1 MNLPLAN
8 TRARVVLLV
17 CCGALALLLGF
28 LAVRNAIAAHYLG
41 RDTREGYER
50 AVRLEPHNPRNW
62 YLLGRSY
69 LYDLEQPDPV
79 QAVSALRKSVELDPY
94 SAEAML
100 DLAIAYD
107 GEGDTAQARAT
118 LVSAQRV
125 YPLSADVAWSY
136 GNFLLRQGE
145 QEAAFTQLH
154 TALELDPK
162 RAAEAFSRASQLQP
176 DASTVLDRVVPA
188 TPATYVPILHMLSDA
203 GDMET
208 AQQVWFRLIGLHQK
222 VPLREVVPF
231 FDALIHERRPDQAA
245 RLWPQGVAI
254 MENPPPDDPAGS
266 LLWDGGFE
274 SGFRGGGFSWRFTPV
289 SRDVQIS
296 FDRAEKHAGEQ
307 SLRILFNGREN
318 LKFEDAC
325 HSIVPEPGKSY
336 LLAGWVKT
344 QSLTSSEGVR
354 LQINVFTNAGVVS
367 TQSGEIHGTQPWTQL
382 QLVWTAPQESG
393 FGNVCIDRNMSDM
406 PGSDIQGAAWIDDVV
421 MIPVAGAAGAA
432 LAPRP

>member
-8 TRARVVLLV
+8 ARARAVLLV
-17 CCGALALLLGF
+17 CCSALALLLGF
-28 LAVRNAIAAHYLG
+28 FAVRNAIAAHYLG

-79 QAVSALRKSVELDPY
+79 KAVSALRKSVELDPY

-107 GEGDTAQARAT
+107 GEGDTAAARAA

-145 QEAAFTQLH
+145 QEAAFTLLH

-162 RAAEAFSRASQLQP
+162 RAAEAFSRALQLQP
-176 DASTVLDRVVPA
+176 DSNVVLDRVVPA
-188 TPATYVPILHMLSDA
+188 TPATYLPILRMLSDA

-208 AQQVWFRLIGLHQK
+208 AQQIWVRLVGLHQK

-231 FDALIHERRPDQAA
+231 FEALTHMRRPDQGAQ
-245 RLWPQGVAI
+245 LWPQAVAI
-254 MENPPPDDPAGS
+254 MENPPPADPAS
-266 LLWDGGFE
+266 SMLWDGGFE

-296 FDRAEKHAGEQ
+296 FDRAEKHSGEQ

-318 LKFEDAC
+318 LNFEDAC
-325 HSIVPEPGKSY
+325 HQFVPDPGKSY
-336 LLAGWVKT
+336 LLTGWVKT

-354 LQINVFTNAGVVS
+354 LQVGAFTKAGVVS
-367 TQSGEIHGTQPWTQL
+367 VQSGEIHGTQPWTQL
-382 QLVWTAPQESG
+382 QLAWTAPQDAGLGS
-393 FGNVCIDRNMSDM
+393 VCVRRKMSDM
-406 PGSDIQGAAWIDDVV
+406 PGSDIQGAVWIDDVV
-421 MIPVAGAAGAA
+421 MIPAGAPATAVAA
-432 LAPRP
+432 QP